1 MDIFLICII
10 SMIGG
15 YMVRT
20 AQDIEEGGWN
30 A

>member
-1 MDIFLICII
+1 MDIFICII
-10 SMIGG
+10 SIIGG

-20 AQDIEEGGWN
+20 AQDIEKGGLE

>member
-15 YMVRT
+15 YMIRT
-20 AQDIEEGGWN
+20 AQDIEKGGWN

>member
-1 MDIFLICII
+1 MAILIICII

-20 AQDIEEGGWN
+20 AQDIEKGGRE

>member
-1 MDIFLICII
+1 MDIFTCII

-20 AQDIEEGGWN
+20 AQDTERGGLE

>member
-1 MDIFLICII
+1 MDIFICII

-20 AQDIEEGGWN
+20 AQDIEKGGLE

>member
-15 YMVRT
+15 YMVRI
-20 AQDIEEGGWN
+20 AQEIEKGGRN

>member
-1 MDIFLICII
+1 MDIFIICII

-20 AQDIEEGGWN
+20 AQDVEKGGRN
-30 A
+30 T